1 MICLPNYVKT
11 CTFSNLQ
18 FELQSFLN
26 VSRIVNTALAYGASV
41 RHKTDFHFPSKE
53 SPLDHGTSSYTGSIS
68 IDVAIVFILVLANA
82 FFVASEFALVS
93 VRKTRIDQLAAEG
106 SGAASVVQRAVRDL
120 DRYIAATQVGITL
133 ASLLLGGIGERTLE
147 PILSPLFIWVPE
159 EWLGI
164 TRAAFVASFAY
175 FIMTALHVI
184 IGELM
189 PKSIALQRA
198 ERTALWIG
206 RPMAFFAVI
215 FSPLIWLLNG
225 IGNFLLR
232 LLGFHAAEGHAQVH
246 SPEEL
251 DMIFTESHKGGEINQ
266 TEFEILHRVV
276 RFSDTNVR
284 AVMIPRLEMQALPV
298 EISRRELAEFL
309 QSRPHTRIPVYKD
322 SLDDI
327 VGIVNSKD
335 LEHLYSQ
342 ELAQE
347 LEQLRSVVADK
358 SNGQRTPRVNG
369 PTDEKA
375 LNLTPLVIDAGFVPE
390 TIRIDRLLTEFKK
403 RRQQMALI
411 VDEYGSTTGLIT
423 LADLLEQVFGD
434 LPDEARETEPE
445 ILERPDGSIQLAG
458 GVSIDEVNER
468 FGLGFPSDEAVT
480 MAGLVLNA
488 LGRTASVG
496 DEVEINEVR
505 LRVENVDRFRIS
517 TLSLFLPADGNTESE
532 D

>member
-1 MICLPNYVKT
+1 VEHP
-11 CTFSNLQ
+11 
-18 FELQSFLN
+18 
-26 VSRIVNTALAYGASV
+26 
-41 RHKTDFHFPSKE
+41 PST
-53 SPLDHGTSSYTGSIS
+53 LTGSTVM
-68 IDVAIVFILVLANA
+68 DLVIVFILVLANA

-106 SGAASVVQRAVRDL
+106 NRAASVVQGAVRNL

-147 PILSPLFIWVPE
+147 PILSFVFSWAPE
-159 EWLGI
+159 EWGGI
-164 TRAAFVASFAY
+164 TRGALVAGFAY

-189 PKSIALQRA
+189 PKSIALQKT

-206 RPMAFFAVI
+206 RPMSLFAVL
-215 FSPLIWLLNG
+215 FSPLVWMLNG
-225 IGNFLLR
+225 VGNFLLR

-284 AVMIPRLEMQALPV
+284 AVMVPRLEMQALPV
-298 EISRRELAEFL
+298 KISRKELADFL
-309 QSRPHTRIPVYKD
+309 EGRPHTRIPVYED
-322 SLDDI
+322 SLDEI
-327 VGIVNSKD
+327 VGVVNSKD
-335 LEHLYSQ
+335 LEHLYSR

-347 LEQLRSVVADK
+347 LKQWKSTTPAKNNGRREDNASQSTDADVK
-358 SNGQRTPRVNG
+358 IL
-369 PTDEKA
+369 D
-375 LNLTPLVIDAGFVPE
+375 LTPLVIEAAFVPE
-390 TIRIDRLLTEFKK
+390 TIRIDRLLTELKK
-403 RRQQMALI
+403 RRQQIAII
-411 VDEYGSTTGLIT
+411 VNEYGVTSGLIT

-434 LPDEARETEPE
+434 LPDEAPEEEPE
-445 ILERPDGSIQLAG
+445 IIQRPDGSIQLAG
-458 GVSIDEVNER
+458 GVSIDEVNEL
-468 FGLGFPSDEAVT
+468 FGLGFPSEEAVT
-480 MAGLVLNA
+480 MAGLVINA

-496 DEVEINEVR
+496 DEVEIHGLR

-517 TLSLFLPADGNTESE
+517 TLSLIIPQENGKDKPSV
-532 D
+532 

>member
-1 MICLPNYVKT
+1 MEHP
-11 CTFSNLQ
+11 
-18 FELQSFLN
+18 
-26 VSRIVNTALAYGASV
+26 
-41 RHKTDFHFPSKE
+41 PST
-53 SPLDHGTSSYTGSIS
+53 LTGSTAF
-68 IDVAIVFILVLANA
+68 DLAIVFILVLANS

-106 SGAASVVQRAVRDL
+106 NRTASVVQRAVRDL

-133 ASLLLGGIGERTLE
+133 ASLLLGGIGEQTLE
-147 PILSPLFIWVPE
+147 PILSFLLGWAPE
-159 EWLGI
+159 EWGGI
-164 TRAAFVASFAY
+164 TRAALVAGFAY

-198 ERTALWIG
+198 ERTALWIA
-206 RPMAFFAVI
+206 RPMSLFATL

-284 AVMIPRLEMQALPV
+284 AVMVPRLEMQALPV
-298 EISRRELAEFL
+298 QISRKELADFL
-309 QSRPHTRIPVYKD
+309 NSRPHTRIPVYLE
-322 SLDDI
+322 SLDEI
-327 VGIVNSKD
+327 VGVVNSKD
-335 LEHLYSQ
+335 LEHLYNRELSQ
-342 ELAQE
+342 ELK
-347 LEQLRSVVADK
+347 QLKTAISVK
-358 SNGQRTPRVNG
+358 SNGQREREIDPE
-369 PTDEKA
+369 TDPDAKI
-375 LNLTPLVIDAGFVPE
+375 LNLTPLVIDAAFVPE
-390 TIRIDRLLTEFKK
+390 TIRIDRLLTELKK
-403 RRQQMALI
+403 HRQQIAII
-411 VDEYGSTTGLIT
+411 VSEYGVTAGLIT

-434 LPDEARETEPE
+434 LPDEAPETEPE
-445 ILERPDGSIQLAG
+445 ILQRADGSIQLAG
-458 GVSIDEVNER
+458 GVSIDEVNEL

-480 MAGLVLNA
+480 MAGLVINA

-496 DEVEINEVR
+496 DEVEIHGLR
-505 LRVENVDRFRIS
+505 LRVDNVDRFRIS
-517 TLSLFLPADGNTESE
+517 RLSLFIPQNGTPENKGEPST
-532 D
+532 